1 MHTTH
6 FIAALCLPVL
16 FGSLPHAG
24 DDLAF
29 KPEAG
34 SQVTKTYAHKLELSL
49 QEMHFK
55 FGDQDIPADQM
66 PELKV
71 DIVDEQKLAFS
82 DTYVSLAGG
91 RPKVLERKF
100 DALGSSGVEKASS
113 EDGDEEHT
121 SERESKLEGKTVVFT
136 RADEGGECEVAF
148 KKDSTGDK
156 ALLADL
162 VEDTDLRAF
171 LPTKAVADGDS
182 WDIDGKLFNALFSP
196 GGDLHLEAK
205 SGEEDHSIDRA
216 ELRANMEGKAK
227 ATYKGE
233 RDEKG
238 TKVAVIE
245 LAFEVQSKC
254 DTDED
259 VGEGVKQH
267 SDYAVE
273 LKLEGEL
280 LWNRKLGRAHALD
293 VHGDAKIKLA
303 QTTHVDADE
312 GGGDWIQTML
322 FGGSASF
329 TANFEGAQ

>member
-1 MHTTH
+1 MHTPQW
-6 FIAALCLPVL
+6 IAALALPVL
-16 FGSLPHAG
+16 FSSLPHTG

-29 KPEAG
+29 KPDAG
-34 SQVTKTYAHKLELSL
+34 SQVTKTYAHKLELTM

-66 PELKV
+66 PEMKV
-71 DIVDEQKLAFS
+71 EITDEQKLAFT

-113 EDGDEEHT
+113 EDGDEEHK

-136 RADEGGECEVAF
+136 RGDEGDECEIAF
-148 KKDSTGDK
+148 KKGAEGDK
-156 ALLADL
+156 GLLGDL
-162 VEDTDLRAF
+162 IEDTDLRAF
-171 LPTKAVADGDS
+171 LPGKAVADGDT
-182 WDIDGKLFNALFSP
+182 WDLDGKLFNALFSP

-205 SGEEDHSIDRA
+205 SGEEDHSVDRA
-216 ELRANMEGKAK
+216 KLRANMEGKAK

-233 RDEKG
+233 RDEHG

-267 SDYAVE
+267 SDYGVE

-280 LWNRKLGRAHALD
+280 LWNRKLGRAHSLD
-293 VHGDAKIKLA
+293 VHGDAKIKLV
-303 QTTHVDADE
+303 QSTHVEDE
-312 GGGDWIQTML
+312 EEGGDWVQSMV

-329 TANFEGAQ
+329 TAGFESAQ